1 MGDKLMSVLDDLTR
15 SMARSCG
22 LRLVPPMIISRL
34 RPRRSSCS
42 LLGFLACI
50 TELSKD
56 SLDLR
61 SPNGCGCR
69 AGEVTIAICVRRCS
83 GRAFR
88 VLQAGLAFRGSVP
101 GTGLIMSCQGSG
113 HSAQPAR
120 IASIPASRSTS
131 ARRRSRPSALNF
143 RCYAPVASIRGQSRC
158 SANHSVRREPAS
170 CSVSRTDSGAAYL
183 EIRNVGPSEA
193 LLLVNRP

>member
-1 MGDKLMSVLDDLTR
+1 MTR

-22 LRLVPPMIISRL
+22 LRLVPPMIIS
-34 RPRRSSCS
+34 SAAATAIQ
-42 LLGFLACI
+42 LLTLGIPCLYYG
-50 TELSKD
+50 TEQG

-101 GTGLIMSCQGSG
+101 GTGLIMSSQGSG
-113 HSAQPAR
+113 RSAQPGAHCFVPGFPLYLR
-120 IASIPASRSTS
+120 TAAITAVRSEFPVVRSGRQYPRPVSVFGEPFGS
-131 ARRRSRPSALNF
+131 ARAGELFGQSYGLWCCVLGNPQCRPERGPVAGQPALN
-143 RCYAPVASIRGQSRC
+143 
-158 SANHSVRREPAS
+158 
-170 CSVSRTDSGAAYL
+170 
-183 EIRNVGPSEA
+183 
-193 LLLVNRP
+193 

>member
-1 MGDKLMSVLDDLTR
+1 MTR

-22 LRLVPPMIISRL
+22 LRLVPPMIIS
-34 RPRRSSCS
+34 SAAATAIQ
-42 LLGFLACI
+42 LLTLGIPCLYYG
-50 TELSKD
+50 TEQG

-113 HSAQPAR
+113 RSAQPAR

-143 RCYAPVASIRGQSRC
+143 RWYAPVASIRGQSRC